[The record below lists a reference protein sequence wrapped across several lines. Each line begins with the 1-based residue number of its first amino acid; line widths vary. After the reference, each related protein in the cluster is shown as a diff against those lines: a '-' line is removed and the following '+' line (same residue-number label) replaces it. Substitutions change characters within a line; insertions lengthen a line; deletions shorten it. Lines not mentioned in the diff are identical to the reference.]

1 MSFGFEYTDTSGNV
15 IIDQSYQNMG
25 MRQKSTYSMTAGQIV
40 AVSYTGNF
48 PLIAINATGYAGVM
62 QTDYSNY
69 TGATPL
75 TVTWYIQCSVAGTV
89 NVYFFDVP
97 APSSSTFG
105 MKIFDQ
111 AGNNVFNTD
120 NNYLRVIDVWG
131 ATFSGSSRPTVT
143 RSGYPS
149 GTYAVVLGW
158 PRLLF
163 TSFTTPITYQTDGIN
178 CTSTSVTVASNVSGT
193 GGNSLGWSD
202 HTGYQY
208 SGTSINMTINVT
220 GY

>member
-1 MSFGFEYTDTSGNV
+1 MGGVVSGLTNGLGNV
-15 IIDQSYQNMG
+15 V
-25 MRQKSTYSMTAGQIV
+25 K
-40 AVSYTGNF
+40 
-48 PLIAINATGYAGVM
+48 
-62 QTDYSNY
+62 
-69 TGATPL
+69 
-75 TVTWYIQCSVAGTV
+75 
-89 NVYFFDVP
+89 DVVQVP
-97 APSSSTFG
+97 VDIYNGIT
-105 MKIFDQ
+105 
-111 AGNNVFNTD
+111 GNNVFNTD
-120 NNYLRVIDVWG
+120 NNYLSVIDVWG

-178 CTSTSVTVASNVSGT
+178 CTSTSVAVASNVSGT
-193 GGNSLGWSD
+193 GGNSFGWSD